1 MNTKLYKSEYYG
13 TVMRGGEEFTELF
26 YWVHDPNKAM
36 DKRYSD
42 YRIPVSLFSEK
53 MGEFGKTETDVI
65 FEHAQPILKMTQQ
78 ARERFYFERFHHG
91 HKINNVKEL
100 MLHIKTLI
108 SGEQWAEIQKKA
120 EGIKNMQ
127 DVIKLFP
134 EIYQPLLR
142 WKYLEDKKMAVD
154 KKAEIKSLEKTII
167 NKTAF
172 EAV

>member
-1 MNTKLYKSEYYG
+1 
-13 TVMRGGEEFTELF
+13 
-26 YWVHDPNKAM
+26 
-36 DKRYSD
+36 
-42 YRIPVSLFSEK
+42 
-53 MGEFGKTETDVI
+53 
-65 FEHAQPILKMTQQ
+65 
-78 ARERFYFERFHHG
+78 
-91 HKINNVKEL
+91 VKEL